1 MKDYC
6 FRVQGLVTKDAMA
19 SECVRRKTFN
29 FRLHSPAHECLRLIF
44 LVILEQ
50 LEIVTAAR
58 CFVNFVIE
66 MQLFNNLNLGLG
78 GGLFSRVRGGAC
90 GGKLAS
96 KLVTVGNCDQA
107 VKTAWKTK
115 GV

>member
-58 CFVNFVIE
+58 CFANFVIE

-78 GGLFSRVRGGAC
+78 GGGLIFKSERWGLWRETCLKIGYSR
-90 GGKLAS
+90 
-96 KLVTVGNCDQA
+96 
-107 VKTAWKTK
+107 
-115 GV
+115 